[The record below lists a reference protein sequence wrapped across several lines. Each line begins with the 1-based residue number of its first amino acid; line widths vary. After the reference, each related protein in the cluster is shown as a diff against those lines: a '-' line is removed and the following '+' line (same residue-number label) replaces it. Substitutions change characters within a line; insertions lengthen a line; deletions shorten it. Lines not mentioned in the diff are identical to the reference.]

1 MAAQGFLLI
10 ATFLLVLMVLAR
22 PLGSGLARLINDIP
36 LPGTTG
42 VERVLFRALGVS
54 DREMNW
60 KQYLCAILG
69 LNMLGLAVLFFML
82 LGQHYLP
89 LNPQQLPGLSWDLA
103 LNTAVSFVTNT
114 NWQSYSGE
122 TTLSYFSQMAGLT
135 VQNFLSAASG
145 IAVIFAL
152 IRAFTR
158 QSMSMLG
165 NAWVD
170 LLRIT
175 LWVLVP
181 VALLIALFFIQQGAL
196 QNFLPYQAVNTVEGA
211 QQLLPMGPVASQEAI
226 KMLGTNGGG
235 FFNANSSHP
244 FENPTALT
252 NFVQMLAIFLIPTA
266 LCFAFGEV
274 TGDRRQGRMLLWAMS
289 VIFVICVGVVMWA
302 EVQGNPHLLALGT
315 DSSINMEGKESRFG
329 VLVSSLFAVVTTAA
343 SCGAVIAM
351 HDSFTAL
358 GGMVPMWL
366 MQIGEVVFGGVG
378 SGLYGMMLFV
388 LLAVFIAGLMIGRT
402 PEYLGKKIDVRKRQA
417 YRGRHISEFD
427 LDAALARRPALILMD
442 ELAHSNAPGSRHPKR
457 WQDIEELL
465 EAGIDVFTTVNV
477 QHLES
482 LNDVVS
488 GVTGIQVRET
498 VPDPFFDAADDV
510 VLVDLPPDD
519 LRQRLKEGKVYIA
532 GQAER
537 AIEHFFRKGNLI
549 ALREL
554 ALRRTADRVDEQMR
568 AWRGHPSEEK
578 VWHTR
583 DAILLCIGHNT
594 GSEKLVRAAARLASR
609 LGSVWHAV
617 YVETPALHRLPEK
630 KRRAILS
637 ALRLA
642 QELGAETATLSD
654 PAEEKAVVRYA
665 REHNLGKIILGRP
678 ASRRWWRRE
687 TFADRLARIA
697 PDLDQVLV
705 ALDEPPARTINNAPD
720 NRSFKDKWRVQIQGC
735 VVAAA
740 LCAVITLIAMQW
752 LMAFDAANLVMLY
765 LLGVVVVA
773 LFYGRWPSVVAT
785 VINVV
790 SFDLFFIAPRG
801 TLAVSDVQYLLTFA
815 VMLTVGLVI
824 GNLTA
829 GVRYQHARRL

>member
-158 QSMSMLG
+158 QSMSTLG

-302 EVQGNPHLLALGT
+302 EVQGNPHLLA
-315 DSSINMEGKESRFG
+315 
-329 VLVSSLFAVVTTAA
+329 
-343 SCGAVIAM
+343 
-351 HDSFTAL
+351 
-358 GGMVPMWL
+358 
-366 MQIGEVVFGGVG
+366 
-378 SGLYGMMLFV
+378 
-388 LLAVFIAGLMIGRT
+388 VFIAGLMIGRT
-402 PEYLGKKIDVRKRQA
+402 PEYLGKKIDVREMKLTA
-417 YRGRHISEFD
+417 LAILVTPTLVLMG
-427 LDAALARRPALILMD
+427 AALAMMTDAGRSAMLNPGPHGFSEVLYAVSSAANNNGSAFAGLSANSPFWNCLLAFCMFVGRFGVIIPVMAIAGSLVSKKSQPASSGTLPTHGPLFVGLLIGTVLLVGALTFIPALALG
-442 ELAHSNAPGSRHPKR
+442 P
-457 WQDIEELL
+457 
-465 EAGIDVFTTVNV
+465 V
-477 QHLES
+477 
-482 LNDVVS
+482 
-488 GVTGIQVRET
+488 
-498 VPDPFFDAADDV
+498 
-510 VLVDLPPDD
+510 
-519 LRQRLKEGKVYIA
+519 
-532 GQAER
+532 AE
-537 AIEHFFRKGNLI
+537 
-549 ALREL
+549 
-554 ALRRTADRVDEQMR
+554 
-568 AWRGHPSEEK
+568 
-578 VWHTR
+578 
-583 DAILLCIGHNT
+583 
-594 GSEKLVRAAARLASR
+594 
-609 LGSVWHAV
+609 
-617 YVETPALHRLPEK
+617 Y
-630 KRRAILS
+630 LS
-637 ALRLA
+637 
-642 QELGAETATLSD
+642 
-654 PAEEKAVVRYA
+654 
-665 REHNLGKIILGRP
+665 
-678 ASRRWWRRE
+678 
-687 TFADRLARIA
+687 
-697 PDLDQVLV
+697 
-705 ALDEPPARTINNAPD
+705 
-720 NRSFKDKWRVQIQGC
+720 
-735 VVAAA
+735 
-740 LCAVITLIAMQW
+740 
-752 LMAFDAANLVMLY
+752 
-765 LLGVVVVA
+765 
-773 LFYGRWPSVVAT
+773 
-785 VINVV
+785 
-790 SFDLFFIAPRG
+790 
-801 TLAVSDVQYLLTFA
+801 
-815 VMLTVGLVI
+815 
-824 GNLTA
+824 
-829 GVRYQHARRL
+829 